1 MRCHHKTSFY
11 NATAH
16 TFEQRCLTFQMSG
29 CPSKKKKHAGV
40 GCDVII
46 MNPSIWL
53 NSWNK
58 GMCWYVR
65 LKFQA
70 RPEQMKLI
78 EVKSKKRTIF
88 HWIFACF
95 NHQNPPFR
103 PISYRFPLIF
113 GDPPSGPEA
122 RHPPATHLALKL
134 LEMAGSL
141 SL

>member
-29 CPSKKKKHAGV
+29 CPSNKKKHAGV

-78 EVKSKKRTIF
+78 EVKVKNVQFFTGSSLVLTIKT
-88 HWIFACF
+88 H
-95 NHQNPPFR
+95 PFG
-103 PISYRFPLIF
+103 RFPTDFHLFSATRQVAPKPGILQLLIW
-113 GDPPSGPEA
+113 P
-122 RHPPATHLALKL
+122 
-134 LEMAGSL
+134 
-141 SL
+141 